1 MKKIVKVLSAMAL
14 VLVLGVTLVAC
25 GGVTGTYECEI
36 SVMGSTVTTT
46 LELKDGD
53 ECVMTAN
60 IGGISSEE
68 KGTYKIDGDKITLTI
83 DGDSLEGTIAN
94 NEIVITQDGVKMTFK
109 KK

>member
-14 VLVLGVTLVAC
+14 VIALGVTLVAC

-36 SVMGSTVTTT
+36 TVMGSSVTTT

-53 ECVMTAN
+53 EFVMTAN
-60 IGGISSEE
+60 MGGVSSEQ
-68 KGTYKIDGDKITLTI
+68 KGTYKVDGEKITLTV
-83 DGDSLEGTIAN
+83 DGETLEGTITN